1 MSFPAGCHQ
10 RKRKEP
16 PPIPESSQGDRRPRK
31 AVPPWGAASEALQGA
46 CDFNEII
53 QPVTK
58 IKQRISSV
66 PVSRV
71 ATMCYLKWPFSP
83 KKNNYEACNEKGEH
97 EPHTRK

>member
-16 PPIPESSQGDRRPRK
+16 YQYQSHPRVTVGQEK
-31 AVPPWGAASEALQGA
+31 AVPPWGATSVASQGV

-58 IKQRISSV
+58 IKQIISSE

-71 ATMCYLKWPFSP
+71 ATICYLK
-83 KKNNYEACNEKGEH
+83 
-97 EPHTRK
+97 